1 MKISS
6 VRSQLRLTGV
16 PFAGIKV
23 GRNASSLH
31 RSPGATP
38 EVRNGTLIMAHFFG
52 STLLKVLRSCH
63 KLSVCPLS
71 FSSKG
76 SILNVDGSFCAN
88 GGYARFLSR
97 PASEHRVITMGNGIP
112 V

>member
-1 MKISS
+1 
-6 VRSQLRLTGV
+6 
-16 PFAGIKV
+16 
-23 GRNASSLH
+23 
-31 RSPGATP
+31 
-38 EVRNGTLIMAHFFG
+38 MAHFFG

-112 V
+112 VTRNFCSSHRLPPRSAIRGWIVGNPSLISLRA